1 MREIIATSFQN
12 VAPLF
17 CVVFVGYALR
27 RLHVLTEGDAVPLN
41 TLCFRLLL
49 PCLCIRSMQTVTFDA
64 AYLRL
69 VLYILAAYAVT
80 IPLLWL
86 IVPRLIRDRGQ
97 AGVVIQAAF
106 RSNDVLLGIPLMENI
121 CGTARMAPMMIA
133 VAEVLLLYN
142 FTAVVVLAHFSE
154 RQDAQA
160 DFGNVCRKVIRNPI
174 IIGTL
179 IGLAL
184 RLSPVTLPVLIEKP
198 LGSLASC
205 ASTVAM
211 IAIGLRFRFA
221 ALSGSRRAIGLGV
234 SVKLL
239 LGPLVWVTLAAL
251 LGFRGDLLCAIF
263 LVFACPTATASV
275 ALADAMGCDGDL
287 AGELVLV
294 STAGSLLTI
303 FCGVV
308 LLRAL
313 ALI

>member
-27 RLHVLTEGDAVPLN
+27 RLHVLTEADAVPLN

-49 PCLCIRSMQTVTFDA
+49 PCLCIRSMQTVAFDVS
-64 AYLRL
+64 YLRL

-80 IPLLWL
+80 IPLLCL
-86 IVPRLIRDRGQ
+86 FVPRVIRDGRQ
-97 AGVVIQAAF
+97 AGVVIQGAY
-106 RSNDVLLGIPLMENI
+106 RSNDVLLGLPLMENI
-121 CGTARMAPMMIA
+121 RGAAHMAPMMIA
-133 VAEVLLLYN
+133 VTEVLLLYN
-142 FTAVVVLAHFSE
+142 FTAVAVLAHFSE
-154 RQDAQA
+154 RQGARA
-160 DFGNVCRKVIRNPI
+160 DFAAILKKVLRNPI
-174 IIGTL
+174 IVGTL
-179 IGLAL
+179 LGLAL
-184 RLSPVTLPVLIEKP
+184 RLSPFSLPVLIEKP

-221 ALSGSRRAIGLGV
+221 ALSGNQRAIWLGV

-239 LGPLVWVTLAAL
+239 FGPLVWVTAAAL
-251 LGFRGDLLCAIF
+251 LGFRGDLLCASF

-294 STAGSLLTI
+294 STALSLLTI